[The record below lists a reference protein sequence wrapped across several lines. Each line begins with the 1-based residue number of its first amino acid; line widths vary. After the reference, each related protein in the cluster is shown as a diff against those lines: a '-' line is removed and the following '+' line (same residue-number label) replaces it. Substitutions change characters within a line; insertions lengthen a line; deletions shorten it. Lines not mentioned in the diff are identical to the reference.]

1 MGDRLSRNGTPLPF
15 GGGGVGFGVGVEAE
29 LCGRPNPR
37 ARAPGIWMHELWLP
51 YSDLSDECSEEM
63 AAGEAD
69 AGVGVASIELEPM
82 HEGRLPLPE
91 GRAKSRLS

>member
-1 MGDRLSRNGTPLPF
+1 
-15 GGGGVGFGVGVEAE
+15 
-29 LCGRPNPR
+29 
-37 ARAPGIWMHELWLP
+37 MHELWLP

-63 AAGEAD
+63 AAGEAE